1 MSALAIVS
9 PAKKLQFL
17 DREMY
22 SELKIKIQ
30 AKHVQ
35 YGIIPA
41 AVTGSTNKLDQS
53 SALACMGK
61 SDELVRPAGVPTS
74 LSKAQLGEKLD
85 HQLVKGA

>member
-1 MSALAIVS
+1 MYFEFKSRLSALAIVS

-41 AVTGSTNKLDQS
+41 PITASFNKSDQS
-53 SALACMGK
+53 SVLACMRK
-61 SDELVRPAGVPTS
+61 SDEQVLPAEVPTS
-74 LSKAQLGEKLD
+74 WSEAQLG
-85 HQLVKGA
+85 